1 MQPKSQTLLSLQQIT
16 TKYPKIDMILTT
28 TPTIEGQPIKSYHGV
43 VSGEVIAGVNFVKD
57 TFASLRNFVGGRSN
71 TYEVEIINARK
82 QALSEMELQAQRI
95 GANAIVGIDFD
106 YEVLGANNGMLMV
119 TVSGTAVTI

>member
-1 MQPKSQTLLSLQQIT
+1 
-16 TKYPKIDMILTT
+16 MILTT
-28 TPTIEGQPIKSYHGV
+28 TPTVEGRPIQSYHGV

-57 TFASLRNFVGGRSN
+57 AFAGIRNFVGGRSN

-82 QALSEMELQAQRI
+82 QALTEMEQQAHRI
-95 GANAIVGIDFD
+95 GANAVVGIEFD
-106 YEVLGANNGMLMV
+106 YQVLGSNNGMLMV